1 MTSAAVGHPGVWQ
14 ELLPPGRRFVA
25 LPSKQ
30 RPIVVAEAEPR
41 VLRYVRTALLATPPR
56 SAAPAW
62 LYTSARH
69 ALRVPG
75 AWRLAPRLTVRPS
88 APGAPT
94 QRLDSSVSASG
105 PGPSPVEA
113 LIAESGVSLL
123 ALDHSHNP
131 DARVVLLLFAPHGHW
146 PTLALKVPS
155 GPEAA
160 ARVLNE
166 ADRLRTIGTLPLG
179 AVAPTVPR
187 AVRVLRH
194 GGLPVM
200 VTTAQPGVPM
210 LVAYHRSGHTAR
222 PARVQE
228 DLDRA
233 AAWLAALQ
241 SATAGET
248 APLDIAPGAVAA
260 LVRRLAREPDAGDR
274 VLSLVAALRRRLRR
288 YSAPRTVVHGDFWP
302 GNVLVRHGRVCG
314 VVDWEWAETA
324 GSPTRDLAHFAR
336 GYSEYLDR
344 HTGTGHGVR
353 GHPGIVAGVP
363 GAGVAYALDG
373 SGWYPRLI
381 RRFLTAGLERLALP
395 GVVGRD
401 AVLAELVAVAAEATD
416 EHFAR
421 RQLQAFE
428 HLAVGVTA

>member
-1 MTSAAVGHPGVWQ
+1 M
-14 ELLPPGRRFVA
+14 A

-30 RPIVVAEAEPR
+30 RPIVVAEAEPW

-62 LYTSARH
+62 LYTAARH

-75 AWRLAPRLTVRPS
+75 AWHLAPCLTVRP
-88 APGAPT
+88 PDLGTPT
-94 QRLDSSVSASG
+94 NRNGSVVSASESS
-105 PGPSPVEA
+105 PSRVET
-113 LIAESGVSLL
+113 LIAESGASLL

-131 DARVVLLLFAPHGHW
+131 DARVVLLLFAPHEYW
-146 PTLALKVPS
+146 PMLALKVPS

-160 ARVLNE
+160 ARVLIE
-166 ADRLRTIGTLPLG
+166 ADQLRTISALPLG
-179 AVAPTVPR
+179 AVAPTVPKV
-187 AVRVLRH
+187 VRVLHH
-194 GGLPVM
+194 GSLPVM

-222 PARVQE
+222 PACVRE
-228 DLDRA
+228 DLDSA
-233 AAWLAALQ
+233 AAWLASLQ
-241 SATAGET
+241 SATAGDT
-248 APLDIAPGAVAA
+248 APLDIAPGTVAA
-260 LVRRLAREPDAGDR
+260 LVQRLAGDPDAGDR
-274 VLSLVAALRRRLRR
+274 VLGLVAALRRRLRH

-324 GSPTRDLAHFAR
+324 GSPTRDLARFAR

-344 HTGTGHGVR
+344 HTGAGHGVR
-353 GHPGIVAGVP
+353 GHPGVIAGVP

-373 SGWYPRLI
+373 SGWYPQLI
-381 RRFLTAGLERLALP
+381 HRFLTAGLERLGLP

-416 EHFAR
+416 EQFAR

-428 HLAVGVTA
+428 HLATGVAT